1 MTTDQEL
8 EQIGQALS
16 GVMQAVASIEA
27 ASKQIRL
34 RVYQPPAETL
44 QQHLQDAILR
54 ISTLEGTVATLRDRL
69 HALEVDVDAIGQVAP
84 PAKSQPQQRLD
95 AGSGLTIVDVI

>member
-54 ISTLEGTVATLRDRL
+54 IVALEGTVATLRDRL
-69 HALEVDVDAIGQVAP
+69 HALEVDVDAIGQVPAP
-84 PAKSQPQQRLD
+84 RISLD
-95 AGSGLTIVDVI
+95 GCE

>member
-1 MTTDQEL
+1 MR
-8 EQIGQALS
+8 
-16 GVMQAVASIEA
+16 AVASIEQ
-27 ASKQIRL
+27 ASRQIRL

-69 HALEVDVDAIGQVAP
+69 HALEVDVDAMGQVAP
-84 PAKSQPQQRLD
+84 PAKSQQRGD
-95 AGSGLTIVDVI
+95 AGSGLVIVDVI

>member
-69 HALEVDVDAIGQVAP
+69 HALEVDVDAIGQVPA

-95 AGSGLTIVDVI
+95 AGSGLVIVDVI